1 MNSSADKIK
10 DIRVTR
16 EKLTVTLA
24 DGRVI
29 AVPLSL
35 YPTLQNAKPTE
46 RKDCQP
52 LGAGYGIEWPK
63 LDYHLS
69 VEGLL
74 NGWPEPDGLQIAV
87 AEEA

>member
-16 EKLTVTLA
+16 ETLTVTLA
-24 DGRVI
+24 DGRVM
-29 AVPLSL
+29 AVPMSP
-35 YPTLQNAKPTE
+35 YPTLQHAKPAA
-46 RKDCQP
+46 RKDCKL

-69 VEGLL
+69 AEGLL
-74 NGWPEPDGLQIAV
+74 NGWLEPASLQIA
-87 AEEA
+87 APEEA